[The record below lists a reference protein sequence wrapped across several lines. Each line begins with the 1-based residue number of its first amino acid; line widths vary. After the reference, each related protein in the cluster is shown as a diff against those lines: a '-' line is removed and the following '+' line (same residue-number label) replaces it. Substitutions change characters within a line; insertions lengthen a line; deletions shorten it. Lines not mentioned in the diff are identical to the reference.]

1 MKEEILNSKKFTKK
15 LIINFVLW
23 SILIGYLI
31 MFITGIIDYI
41 GNNIINIFNLL
52 NPFLQFVLGK
62 SLAVVI
68 TIKMLIKDYQIYKK
82 SLNKILKNILIFLI
96 VVLIF
101 NILYTSLFYWTSS
114 LLIYFMIV
122 NAWITY
128 LLYIYIK
135 KKIGKRVI

>member
-31 MFITGIIDYI
+31 MFITVIVDYI

-122 NAWITY
+122 NAWVTY

>member
-23 SILIGYLI
+23 SMLIGYLI
-31 MFITGIIDYI
+31 MFITVIVDYI

-62 SLAVVI
+62 SLAVFI

-122 NAWITY
+122 NAWVTY